1 MAYLKVAN
9 SVNCKSSH
17 HKRKFKKKKTSFL
30 NINYMQGGV
39 ENRVG
44 DIGMNVVS
52 EILVLILEE
61 TNSLFHL

>member
-1 MAYLKVAN
+1 
-9 SVNCKSSH
+9 
-17 HKRKFKKKKTSFL
+17 
-30 NINYMQGGV
+30 MQGGM

>member
-17 HKRKFKKKKTSFL
+17 HKRKLKKKIS
-30 NINYMQGGV
+30 INYMQGGM

-44 DIGMNVVS
+44 DIGMNGVS